1 MSNKLYYTSTGL
13 ERAADLRR
21 DESWIMHMLH
31 HRQTR
36 IVPVWRNANLIMG
49 TDSPGA
55 IHLTGAHARGLLQ
68 IAGEIALLGVSSGD
82 CDGEAGQGTAYFA
95 IDLSEHELPTLTP
108 AMGQAQFIDLRE
120 VGPLLEH
127 QEAALLAFARGNMY
141 WHRHNRY
148 CCECGNITRSEE
160 AGRLRR
166 CLNPACEREYFPRT
180 DPAVIMLITRPGPE
194 GGACLL
200 ARQANWPDGMYSTLA
215 GFVDQSESL
224 EEAVAREVMEE
235 SGILVKPED
244 VQYRGSQP
252 WPFPSSLMMGFR
264 AKASSLD
271 LDCSSDELEDARWF
285 TKTQIAAFPE
295 KGLRLP
301 RRDSIA
307 WQLVNDWLEE
317 DT

>member
-1 MSNKLYYTSTGL
+1 MSTQLYYASTGL
-13 ERAADLRR
+13 ERAAHQRQ
-21 DESWIMHMLH
+21 DEGWINHMLH

-49 TDSPGA
+49 DDSPGA
-55 IHLTGAHARGLLQ
+55 IHLTGDHARGLLQ
-68 IAGEIALLGVSSGD
+68 IAGEIALLGLATGD
-82 CDGEAGQGTAYFA
+82 GDDDKGTAYFA

-108 AMGQAQFIDLRE
+108 AMGQAKFVDLRE
-120 VGPLLEH
+120 VGPLLAH
-127 QEAALLAFARGNMY
+127 REAALLAFARGNMY

-148 CCECGNITRSEE
+148 CCECGNVTASEE

-166 CLNPACEREYFPRT
+166 CTNTTCGREYFPRT
-180 DPAVIMLITRPGPE
+180 DPAVIMLVTRPGPE

-200 ARQANWPDGMYSTLA
+200 ARQSQWPEGMYSTLA

-235 SGILVKPED
+235 AGIVVKPED
-244 VQYRGSQP
+244 VEYRGSQP

-264 AKASSLD
+264 ATASSLD
-271 LDCSSDELEDARWF
+271 IDTSGDELEDARWF

-307 WQLVNDWLEE
+307 WHLVSDWLEE
-317 DT
+317 D

>member
-1 MSNKLYYTSTGL
+1 VSTQLYYTCTGL
-13 ERAADLRR
+13 ERAADRRR
-21 DESWIMHMLH
+21 DAAWITHMLH

-36 IVPVWRNANLIMG
+36 IVPVWRNANLILES
-49 TDSPGA
+49 DAPGA
-55 IHLTGAHARGLLQ
+55 IHLSGDHARGLLQ
-68 IAGEIALLGVSSGD
+68 IAGEVALLGLATGAGD
-82 CDGEAGQGTAYFA
+82 DEEGTAYFA

-108 AMGQAQFIDLRE
+108 AMGTARFVDLRD
-120 VGPLLEH
+120 VGPLLGH

-148 CCECGNITRSEE
+148 CCECGDITQSQEG
-160 AGRLRR
+160 GRLRR
-166 CLNPACEREYFPRT
+166 CVNSSCGREYFPRT
-180 DPAVIMLITRPGPE
+180 DPAVIMLVTRPGPE

-235 SGILVKPED
+235 SGITVKLED

-264 AKASSLD
+264 ATASSLD
-271 LDCSSDELEDARWF
+271 IDCSSDELEDARWF

-307 WQLVNDWLEE
+307 WQLVNDWLNG
-317 DT
+317 D

>member
-1 MSNKLYYTSTGL
+1 MSTQLYYTCTGL
-13 ERAADLRR
+13 ERAPNQRR
-21 DESWIMHMLH
+21 DEAWIADMLH

-36 IVPVWRNANLIMG
+36 IVPVWRNANLILESG
-49 TDSPGA
+49 TPGA
-55 IHLTGAHARGLLQ
+55 IHLTGDHARGLLQ
-68 IAGEIALLGVSSGD
+68 IAGEIALLGVATGSGD
-82 CDGEAGQGTAYFA
+82 DDEGTAYFA

-108 AMGQAQFIDLRE
+108 AIGRASFIDLRE
-120 VGPLLEH
+120 IGPLLGH

-148 CCECGNITRSEE
+148 CSECGNITQSEE

-166 CLNPACEREYFPRT
+166 CVNPSCGREYFPRT
-180 DPAVIMLITRPGPE
+180 DPAVIMLVTRPGPE

-200 ARQANWPDGMYSTLA
+200 ARQATWTEGMYSTLA

-224 EEAVAREVMEE
+224 EEAVVREVMEE
-235 SGILVKPED
+235 SGISVNLND

-271 LDCSSDELEDARWF
+271 IDCSSDELEDARWF

-301 RRDSIA
+301 RKDSIS

-317 DT
+317 D

>member
-1 MSNKLYYTSTGL
+1 MPRQLYYASTGL
-13 ERAADLRR
+13 ERALNRRR
-21 DESWIMHMLH
+21 DEGWINHMLH

-36 IVPVWRNANLIMG
+36 IVPVWRNANLILG
-49 TDSPGA
+49 SERPGA
-55 IHLTGAHARGLLQ
+55 IHLSGDHARGLLQ
-68 IAGEIALLGVSSGD
+68 IAGEVALLGLATGD
-82 CDGEAGQGTAYFA
+82 GDDDPGTAYFA

-108 AMGQAQFIDLRE
+108 AMGQARFMDLRE
-120 VGPLLEH
+120 VGPLLAH
-127 QEAALLAFARGNMY
+127 REAALLAFARGNMY

-148 CCECGNITRSEE
+148 CCECGNITRSVE

-166 CLNPACEREYFPRT
+166 CVNPACEREYFPRT
-180 DPAVIMLITRPGPE
+180 DPAVIMLVTRPGPE

-200 ARQANWPDGMYSTLA
+200 ARQAKWPDGMYSTLA

-235 SGILVKPED
+235 AGIVVKPAD

-264 AKASSLD
+264 ATASSLEID
-271 LDCSSDELEDARWF
+271 YSGDELEDARWF
-285 TKTQIAAFPE
+285 TKTQLKAFPE

-301 RRDSIA
+301 RRDSIG
-307 WQLVNDWLEE
+307 WQLVSDWLEE
-317 DT
+317 D

>member
-1 MSNKLYYTSTGL
+1 MSTRLYYTSTGL
-13 ERAADLRR
+13 HRAPNRRR
-21 DESWIMHMLH
+21 DETWIDDMLH

-36 IVPVWRNANLIMG
+36 IIPVWRNANLILG
-49 TDSPGA
+49 DEHPGA
-55 IHLTGAHARGLLQ
+55 IHLQGDHARGLLQ
-68 IAGEIALLGVSSGD
+68 IAGEVALLGLTTEDGD
-82 CDGEAGQGTAYFA
+82 GDRGAAYFA

-108 AMGQAQFIDLRE
+108 AIGQARFIDLRE
-120 VGPLLEH
+120 VSPLLTH
-127 QEAALLAFARGNMY
+127 RDAALLAFARGNMY

-148 CCECGNITRSEE
+148 CCECGQVTAAEE

-166 CLNPACEREYFPRT
+166 CVNPACGREYFPRT
-180 DPAVIMLITRPGPE
+180 DPAVIMLVTRPGPE

-200 ARQANWPDGMYSTLA
+200 ARQGKWPKGMYSTLA
-215 GFVDQSESL
+215 GFVDQGESL

-235 SGILVKPED
+235 AGILVKPED

-271 LDCSSDELEDARWF
+271 IDYGGDELEDARWF
-285 TKTQIAAFPE
+285 TKTQVAAFPE

-301 RRDSIA
+301 TRDSIA
-307 WQLVNDWLEE
+307 WQLLNDWLAE
-317 DT
+317 D